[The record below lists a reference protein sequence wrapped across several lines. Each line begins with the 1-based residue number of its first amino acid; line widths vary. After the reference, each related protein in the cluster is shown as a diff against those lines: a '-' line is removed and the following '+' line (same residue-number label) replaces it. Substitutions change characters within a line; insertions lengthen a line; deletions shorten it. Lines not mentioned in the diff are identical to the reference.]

1 MPDRRVVAAVFK
13 RELFSYFGSPTGY
26 VFITLFVFLS
36 AVAAFWQER
45 FFLTNLANLDQLNS
59 YFPYLLVFLVP
70 SITMSLW
77 ADERRQGTEELI
89 LTLPASDLEILLG
102 KYFAALGI
110 YTVAL
115 LFSLSHVVVL
125 FWLGSP
131 DIGMLWSTYIG
142 YWLMGAALLPL
153 GLLASQLTDNLT
165 VAFIL
170 GAVFCAIPVFLRHA
184 GSFVTGDVQRLAEQ
198 LSVVERFRD
207 LASGVVT
214 TSTLVYFAGLAIG
227 VLYLCA
233 SLVGRRRWANPH
245 LGKHFVVRCAAI
257 LAGVAALTV
266 ITSRLGA
273 RIDVTSEQI
282 HSLSPDTRKLIESID
297 PRKPIFIQAYLSPE
311 VPRSYLQVRNNLIT
325 FLREFAAIG
334 RERVNVR
341 ITETVKY
348 SPEAR
353 EARERYGINPFRVA
367 AGEESASSSNE
378 IFLGLAFSSGGE
390 EFVIPAFDR
399 GLPAEYEL
407 MRSIRV
413 VSRAQRRKVGILDTG
428 AKMFGGLDFQT
439 KRQSN
444 EWSIVSELK
453 KQYEVVQLAP
463 DAEYPEDLSVLI
475 AALPHTL
482 NSAQLERLAAYVKKG
497 RPALVMLDP
506 FPAFNMNLAPAAES
520 DPMSP
525 GPASS
530 DLRPLLNALSVEW
543 DRSRIVWDTY
553 NPHPQL
559 RSLQPEIV
567 FIGKGSQSKMP
578 FQTSEAMTAG
588 LQEVVLLYAGQ
599 LKERTDGK
607 TKFTPL
613 LTTGTAAGTVRFDQ
627 LVQRTMFGVEMM
639 QGLPHK
645 PTGQSYT
652 VAARVTRDAADSK
665 LNAVVIADADLMGE
679 EFFEIR
685 KRGVE
690 NLNLDNVTF
699 VLNSI
704 DDLAGDRSFIALRS
718 RRPKHR
724 TLEALEARTR
734 VYEQQRDTEAQTA
747 AVTAERRLQEAQARL
762 DRAVA
767 EIRARGDLDDQAK
780 QIMISSVESAENR
793 RLQVARANIEDERQK
808 QLENARASMESSIRT
823 IQNTI
828 KLLAVSL
835 PPIPAFVLFVL
846 MSIRKLARERSRI
859 STDRL
864 LSKEAA

>member
-1 MPDRRVVAAVFK
+1 MPDRRAVAAVFK

-70 SITMSLW
+70 SITMGLW

-184 GSFVTGDVQRLAEQ
+184 GSFVTGNVQRLAEQ

-399 GLPAEYEL
+399 GLPVEYEL

-453 KQYEVVQLAP
+453 KQYEVLQMAP
-463 DAEYPEDLSVLI
+463 GAEYPEDLSVLI

-482 NSAQLERLAAYVKKG
+482 NAAQLERLVAYVKKG
-497 RPALVMLDP
+497 RPALLMLDP
-506 FPAFNMNLAPAAES
+506 FPAFNMNLAPAAEA

-525 GPASS
+525 GPVSS
-530 DLRPLLNALSVEW
+530 DLGPLLNVLSVEW

-578 FQTSEAMTAG
+578 FQTSEAITAG

-613 LTTGTAAGTVRFDQ
+613 LTTGTASGTVRFDQ
-627 LVQRTMFGVEMM
+627 LVQRSMFGVAMI
-639 QGLPHK
+639 QVLPHN
-645 PTGQSYT
+645 PTDQSYT

-699 VLNSI
+699 VLNAI